1 LVSYDIMYTNDL
13 DKHTSSW
20 YTSDISYKTVER

>member
-20 YTSDISYKTVER
+20 YTSDISN